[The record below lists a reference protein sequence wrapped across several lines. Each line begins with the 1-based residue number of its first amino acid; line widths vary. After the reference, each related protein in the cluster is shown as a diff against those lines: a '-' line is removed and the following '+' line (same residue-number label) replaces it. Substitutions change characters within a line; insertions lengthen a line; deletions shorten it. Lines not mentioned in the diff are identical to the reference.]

1 MALNDFHVS
10 EPYTLGIELEMQ
22 VINPPGYDLSQDSST
37 LIDAVPI
44 EGFDAEV
51 LDAEFGLKEK
61 GYTSLVVVPVGHHS
75 VEDFNAGLPKS
86 RLPLETT
93 LTEV

>member
-1 MALNDFHVS
+1 
-10 EPYTLGIELEMQ
+10 
-22 VINPPGYDLSQDSST
+22 
-37 LIDAVPI
+37 
-44 EGFDAEV
+44 
-51 LDAEFGLKEK
+51 
-61 GYTSLVVVPVGHHS
+61 HHS

>member
-1 MALNDFHVS
+1 
-10 EPYTLGIELEMQ
+10 
-22 VINPPGYDLSQDSST
+22 
-37 LIDAVPI
+37 
-44 EGFDAEV
+44 
-51 LDAEFGLKEK
+51 
-61 GYTSLVVVPVGHHS
+61 

>member
-1 MALNDFHVS
+1 
-10 EPYTLGIELEMQ
+10 
-22 VINPPGYDLSQDSST
+22 
-37 LIDAVPI
+37 
-44 EGFDAEV
+44 
-51 LDAEFGLKEK
+51 
-61 GYTSLVVVPVGHHS
+61 HS

>member
-1 MALNDFHVS
+1 
-10 EPYTLGIELEMQ
+10 
-22 VINPPGYDLSQDSST
+22 
-37 LIDAVPI
+37 
-44 EGFDAEV
+44 AEV

-61 GYTSLVVVPVGHHS
+61 GYTSLIVVPVGHHS